1 MILTLIPLDD
11 STTDIGLEMTS
22 KVETGSDLIELDSG
36 SALGP
41 SLDAEAAVCLLR
53 SLEMLDGGEDGMFE
67 SLLFVVIVGKKYSIL
82 LKG

>member
-22 KVETGSDLIELDSG
+22 KVETAGSDLIELDSG

-41 SLDAEAAVCLLR
+41 SLDAEAAESLLR
-53 SLEMLDGGEDGMFE
+53 SFE
-67 SLLFVVIVGKKYSIL
+67 SLLFVVIVGKKIFNFIKRIVLIQY
-82 LKG
+82 